1 MNLHC
6 HLFQKQKG
14 KEFEMLRINTLSP
27 CSSLS
32 RQQPSN
38 PLQMHTSVTILNYQ
52 KKIIENGTNEIHAPG
67 YGKKMEVNKQGK
79 LVISILSGKV
89 FLCDAHFIT
98 LLETCTF
105 QDTLLSSSY
114 AFQ

>member
-1 MNLHC
+1 
-6 HLFQKQKG
+6 
-14 KEFEMLRINTLSP
+14 MLRINTLSP
-27 CSSLS
+27 C
-32 RQQPSN
+32 N
-38 PLQMHTSVTILNYQ
+38 PYLDNSHQTHCKCTPVIIRNC
-52 KKIIENGTNEIHAPG
+52 KKKRENGTKEIHAQG

-114 AFQ
+114 ACQ

>member
-38 PLQMHTSVTILNYQ
+38 PLQMHTSNYFKLQ
-52 KKIIENGTNEIHAPG
+52 KKKIIENGTNEIHGPG
-67 YGKKMEVNKQGK
+67 YGKKIEINKQGK

-89 FLCDAHFIT
+89 FLCDSHLIT
-98 LLETCTF
+98 L
-105 QDTLLSSSY
+105 
-114 AFQ
+114 

>member
-1 MNLHC
+1 M
-6 HLFQKQKG
+6 
-14 KEFEMLRINTLSP
+14 E
-27 CSSLS
+27 
-32 RQQPSN
+32 
-38 PLQMHTSVTILNYQ
+38 QMRYMPQGS
-52 KKIIENGTNEIHAPG
+52 
-67 YGKKMEVNKQGK
+67 GKKMEVNKQGK

>member
-27 CSSLS
+27 C
-32 RQQPSN
+32 N
-38 PLQMHTSVTILNYQ
+38 PYLDNSHQIHCKCTPVIILNYK

-89 FLCDAHFIT
+89 FLCDSHFIT